1 MTLLLMFFVIVPL
14 MCIAVLALVMLDSK
28 MSKGLKQINEGVR
41 LLGQLLDAAQRSELA
56 ALERQKQDLKQ
67 SVAGGS
73 YSPPPLPWESPTHR

>member
-28 MSKGLKQINEGVR
+28 MSKGLKQIKEGVR

>member
-28 MSKGLKQINEGVR
+28 MSKGLKQIKEGVR

-67 SVAGGS
+67 RVAGGS

>member
-28 MSKGLKQINEGVR
+28 MSKGLKQIKEGVR
-41 LLGQLLDAAQRSELA
+41 LLGQLLDAAQRSDLA

>member
-28 MSKGLKQINEGVR
+28 MSKGLKQIKEGVR

-73 YSPPPLPWESPTHR
+73 YSPPPLPWASPTHR